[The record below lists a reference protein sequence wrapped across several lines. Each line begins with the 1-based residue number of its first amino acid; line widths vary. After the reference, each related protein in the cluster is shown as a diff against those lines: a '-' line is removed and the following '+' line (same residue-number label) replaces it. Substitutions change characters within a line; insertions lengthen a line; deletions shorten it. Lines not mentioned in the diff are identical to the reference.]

1 MFGKR
6 RITMILWFYTLN
18 WEKFEE
24 KQVFGGYVNVNVE
37 KQKNMAHF
45 IPWRK
50 VRLWIEALLL
60 KKKKKET
67 SWEGMK
73 TIQEGIWAKGKFSKN
88 EPENH
93 FTQVKLKPD

>member
-6 RITMILWFYTLN
+6 RITMILYTKLRKI
-18 WEKFEE
+18 WRKAS
-24 KQVFGGYVNVNVE
+24 VWGYVNVNVE

-60 KKKKKET
+60 KKKKET
-67 SWEGMK
+67 SWKGMK